1 MIVPT
6 PNPNEELSAA
16 LSDPVNLVKTQMQN

>member
-6 PNPNEELSAA
+6 PNPNVELSAA
-16 LSDPVNLVKTQMQN
+16 LSDLVDLVKTQMQN